1 MTTQDPT
8 PPVPDFPAGKLRQNT
23 TGGDEP
29 REQQQKLTDD
39 PTAPRGQEP
48 REVLGHSDRPVSP
61 TSLVQ
66 LPPGA
71 TFGRSDRISPEERE
85 RLAAYAA
92 RALAE
97 LEGESDR
104 RVLPGERADDER

>member
-1 MTTQDPT
+1 MTTEDPT
-8 PPVPDFPAGKLRQNT
+8 PSAPDSPAGKLRQNS

-29 REQQQKLTDD
+29 REQQQTLTDD

-48 REVLGHSDRPVSP
+48 PEVLAHRERPARP
-61 TSLVQ
+61 ASLVQ
-66 LPPGA
+66 LPAGA

-104 RVLPGERADDER
+104 RVLPDERDAEQQ